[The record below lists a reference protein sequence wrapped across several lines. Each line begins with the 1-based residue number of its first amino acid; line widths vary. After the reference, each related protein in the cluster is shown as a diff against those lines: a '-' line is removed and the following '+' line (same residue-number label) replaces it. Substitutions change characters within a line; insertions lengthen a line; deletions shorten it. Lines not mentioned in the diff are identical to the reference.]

1 MGSFDMTCAI
11 SGLPIGAG
19 DPIRYMLLTQNPYH
33 RGKTA
38 GESTCYQTDIWFPRT
53 FPLRA
58 KYNDYG
64 GCDGLQ
70 AGPQAD
76 AWLFGLKKDLIEKGW
91 GDNACHDVPAKKGMG
106 MAALREAAWEGRLHV
121 SQSVGRRGAEGKAS
135 PVPKGVPTRR
145 RVERLLVKLGHKVC
159 ADYNDGGFLVNRVD
173 ANAVRVRA
181 GGYQGRTDAL
191 VMLRDALAPHY
202 AGMVSADT
210 GSYAA
215 EAALY
220 LAPLPGVRSRSKPEK
235 REPGLCVAAAMIRED
250 VWQAI
255 CALPQPRHYGATSL
269 DECRRLVKEA
279 WDKSIAL
286 PDDFGRFMMR
296 HDALGLPGDTIP
308 FTVGLG
314 THWWALVDAR
324 EARGLSD
331 AERDDFLATAS
342 ELAFIMSWLGTTRY
356 QWRPSAPCGPQCG
369 EWASHAA
376 LLGAFRD
383 LAAAEAGR
391 EAAERAKWD
400 AEEAGQTEA
409 A

>member
-38 GESTCYQTDIWFPRT
+38 GTMTCYTTDIWFPRT

-58 KYNDYG
+58 KHNDYG
-64 GCDGLQ
+64 GCDDLQ
-70 AGPQAD
+70 TGPQAD
-76 AWLFGLKKDLIEKGW
+76 AWLAGLKKDLIEKGW
-91 GDNACHDVPAKKGMG
+91 GGMG

-121 SQSVGRRGAEGKAS
+121 SQNVGGRGPKDKKAL
-135 PVPKGVPTRR
+135 VPKGIPTRR

-173 ANAVRVRA
+173 ANTVRVRA
-181 GGYQGRTDAL
+181 GDYRGRSEAL
-191 VMLRDALAPHY
+191 AKLRDAFAPHY

-210 GSYAA
+210 GSYAS

-220 LAPLPGVRSRSKPEK
+220 LAPLPGVRAQSKPEK
-235 REPGLCVAAAMIRED
+235 REPALCVAAAMIRED

-255 CALPQPRHYGATSL
+255 CALPQQHHYGATSL
-269 DECRRLVKEA
+269 DECRRLVREA

-296 HDALGLPGDTIP
+296 HDALGLTGDAIP

-314 THWWALVDAR
+314 PHWWALVDAR
-324 EARGLSD
+324 AARSLSD

-342 ELAFIMSWLGTTRY
+342 ELAFVMSWLSTTRY
-356 QWRPSAPCGPQCG
+356 QWHPSAPCGPQCG

-400 AEEAGQTEA
+400 AEDGGQAGGA
-409 A
+409 